1 MISTSTTTLRNRLAA
16 ALVVAALATG
26 ATPSPAADPAEAM
39 VRSTADAVLAI
50 LRDDSLDS
58 EAKQAKLEVLLVAN
72 ADFATISKLVLARN
86 WTKLAESDR
95 EEFQVLFRRYL
106 TATYGRNVDEYSD
119 EDIEILG
126 SREEAR
132 GDRTVSTKV
141 VRNGP
146 DDLLVDYRL
155 RQFDGN
161 WKIIDVVAEG
171 VSMVSNL
178 RSQFQEIVSQ
188 GGTEKLMKILR
199 EKSTENVAAAN

>member
-16 ALVVAALATG
+16 SLVVAALATG